1 MEICAKMSSCYSRF
15 DIRSIDSDEKFDDN
29 SSYDSGYEKSFETDC
44 CITPRKSEFDCSLN
58 YCNEAAKDS
67 LDNHLS
73 NSHISV
79 IDQSL
84 FPALLD
90 NCSNHSNRSSRTLVE
105 HVINKVPPSENEFSP
120 KLGSDTST
128 PIKKSK
134 LQEDEHTT
142 EPRPKRKYAIG
153 QNRMTRSRSPTQ
165 VIRIKKFRRLKAN
178 DRERNRMHMLNDA
191 LERLRITLPQLPEE
205 TKLTKIEILR
215 FAHNYIFALEQVL
228 ERGGTLNL
236 DLEKLQNFTLSGERI
251 TKEIFEALF
260 VSPQPFPNL
269 VETGFIGYDFSGRI
283 PSHPFHQMPFGNQQ
297 ASSYL
302 NSSPSSIFNTQDFF
316 NSMSHY
322 GNQQRQ
328 QHLSHYTNEN
338 YSTEKYELFEETFKA
353 AAQIKSTVN
362 NRTAK
367 YLTHNECHTGVNY
380 PSSRLSSNITCRS
393 KSPTQA
399 DFHQDCSFYRQTSS
413 WKECKK
419 SFNNNKKSLKLN

>member
-1 MEICAKMSSCYSRF
+1 MSSCYSRF
-15 DIRSIDSDEKFDDN
+15 DVRSIDSDEKYDDN

-44 CITPRKSEFDCSLN
+44 YVTPRKSEFDCSLN
-58 YCNEAAKDS
+58 YCNDAAKDI
-67 LDNHLS
+67 LDNQLN
-73 NSHISV
+73 NSHLSV

-90 NCSNHSNRSSRTLVE
+90 NCSNHSNRSARTLVE
-105 HVINKVPPSENEFSP
+105 HVINKVPQSDQEFSP
-120 KLGSDTST
+120 KLGSNTST

-134 LQEDEHTT
+134 LEEDECII

-165 VIRIKKFRRLKAN
+165 VMRIKKFRRLKAN

-260 VSPQPFPNL
+260 VNPQPFSTL
-269 VETGFIGYDFSGRI
+269 MGGTGFIGYDFSGRI
-283 PSHPFHQMPFGNQQ
+283 PPSHPFHQMPFGSQQ
-297 ASSYL
+297 QTSSYFN
-302 NSSPSSIFNTQDFF
+302 NSGSIFNSQDFF
-316 NSMSHY
+316 SSMSHY
-322 GNQQRQ
+322 GSQQRQ
-328 QHLSHYTNEN
+328 QHLSHHYTNEN
-338 YSTEKYELFEETFKA
+338 YSTEKYELFEETFKT
-353 AAQIKSTVN
+353 AAQINKPTTN
-362 NRTAK
+362 NRTGR
-367 YLTHNECHTGVNY
+367 YSTHNECHTGENC
-380 PSSRLSSNITCRS
+380 PSKVQSNITCRT
-393 KSPTQA
+393 KSPPIQS
-399 DFHQDCSFYRQTSS
+399 DFHQDCSFYKQMPS
-413 WKECKK
+413 WKEYKK
-419 SFNNNKKSLKLN
+419 PFNNNNNKKFIKLN